1 LKKENNNSKIISIV
15 SLQNTGRQQ
24 LQSFS
29 DHNIHLTTWEN
40 LGHSINLQQCDDGLV
55 VCLNSLWKIYNVDPD
70 QLKHYVL
77 FIDECQSIAQ
87 ALIENITIR
96 PLCKQIYT
104 TLMFLLQNCGKV
116 IFSDKNITNAATD
129 LLTSRNPKNTVFI
142 KNNFKKFQD
151 VHAYEY
157 EDEME
162 FCSKIESEIENNN
175 YFLFAS
181 DSCEYIEKLVV
192 ILKEK
197 FPEQEQSFLLIT
209 KKHDFKLQN
218 ASEQFKDKYVFYS
231 PSITTGVDFSISK
244 KQNQFIYVGG
254 NSVGNPMIPR

>member
-70 QLKHYVL
+70 QLKNYVL

-231 PSITTGVDFSISK
+231 PSITTGVDFSIS
-244 KQNQFIYVGG
+244 
-254 NSVGNPMIPR
+254 